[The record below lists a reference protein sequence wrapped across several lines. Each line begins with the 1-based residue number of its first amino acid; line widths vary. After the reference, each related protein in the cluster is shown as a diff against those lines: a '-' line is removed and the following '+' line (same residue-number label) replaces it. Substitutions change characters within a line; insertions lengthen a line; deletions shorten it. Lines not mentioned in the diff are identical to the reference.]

1 MTRRNKRISAIMC
14 FFQYF
19 SLREDMEQIIET
31 FEQDIVPEDFSDFF
45 VPFKDDFK
53 ELLIAAV
60 TKEDLIIQ
68 KINSLI
74 PKGWTFER
82 LPLIDRAILFMAIS
96 EITLEFDEKA
106 IIINEAVEI
115 AKLFC
120 EEDQYKYIN
129 GLLDKL

>member
-1 MTRRNKRISAIMC
+1 
-14 FFQYF
+14 
-19 SLREDMEQIIET
+19 
-31 FEQDIVPEDFSDFF
+31 
-45 VPFKDDFK
+45 
-53 ELLIAAV
+53 
-60 TKEDLIIQ
+60 
-68 KINSLI
+68 
-74 PKGWTFER
+74 
-82 LPLIDRAILFMAIS
+82 MAIS